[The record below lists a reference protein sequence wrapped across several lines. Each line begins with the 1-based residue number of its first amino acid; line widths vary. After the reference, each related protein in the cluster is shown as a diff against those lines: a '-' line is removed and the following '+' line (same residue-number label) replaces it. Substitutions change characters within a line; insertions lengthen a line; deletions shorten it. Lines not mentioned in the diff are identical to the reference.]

1 MELLDFIKARLYLQI
16 VILRMKNSREDIQQK
31 HPQRNDLIEP
41 LDTSERELSEVLET
55 IIKCEYEINNRGRQL
70 NNYERII
77 LEQKARI
84 KELEN
89 EVKFKNIEL

>member
-1 MELLDFIKARLYLQI
+1 MELLDFIQARLYLRI

-31 HPQRNDLIEP
+31 HPNRIDLIEP
-41 LDTSERELSEVLET
+41 LHTSECELSDVFNT
-55 IIKCEYEINNRGRQL
+55 IIKCENEINNRGRQL

>member
-1 MELLDFIKARLYLQI
+1 MEILDFIQARVYLQI
-16 VILRMKNSREDIQQK
+16 VILRMKESREELQEK
-31 HPQRNDLIEP
+31 HPQRKDLIEP
-41 LDTSERELSEVLET
+41 LNTSERELSVVYET
-55 IIKCEYEINNRGRQL
+55 INKCEFEIKNRGRQL

>member
-16 VILRMKNSREDIQQK
+16 VILRMKTSREDIQQK
-31 HPQRNDLIEP
+31 HPKRNDLIEP
-41 LDTSERELSEVLET
+41 LQTSERELSEVLET
-55 IIKCEYEINNRGRQL
+55 IINCEHEINNRGRQL

>member
-16 VILRMKNSREDIQQK
+16 VILRMKNSREEIQQK

-41 LDTSERELSEVLET
+41 LDTSERELADVFNT
-55 IIKCEYEINNRGRQL
+55 IIKCEHEINNRGRQL

-89 EVKFKNIEL
+89 ELKYRNIEL

>member
-1 MELLDFIKARLYLQI
+1 MELLDFIQARLYLRI

-31 HPQRNDLIEP
+31 HPNRIDLIEP
-41 LDTSERELSEVLET
+41 LHTSECELSDVFNT
-55 IIKCEYEINNRGRQL
+55 IIKCEHEINNRGRQL

>member
-1 MELLDFIKARLYLQI
+1 MEILDFIKARLNLQI
-16 VILRMKNSREDIQQK
+16 VILRMKTSREDIQQK
-31 HPQRNDLIEP
+31 HPKRTDLIEP
-41 LDTSERELSEVLET
+41 LRTSENDLLNVFET
-55 IIKCEYEINNRGRQL
+55 INNCETEIRHRGRQL

-89 EVKFKNIEL
+89 DLKYRNIEL

>member
-31 HPQRNDLIEP
+31 HTKRNDLIEP
-41 LDTSERELSEVLET
+41 LQTSERELSEVFNT
-55 IIKCEYEINNRGRQL
+55 IIKCEHEINNRGRQL

-89 EVKFKNIEL
+89 DVKFKNIEL

>member
-16 VILRMKNSREDIQQK
+16 VILRMKNSREDIQHK

-55 IIKCEYEINNRGRQL
+55 IMKCEHEINNRGRQL

-89 EVKFKNIEL
+89 ELKFRNIEL

>member
-1 MELLDFIKARLYLQI
+1 LTTAENELKE
-16 VILRMKNSREDIQQK
+16 VHDI
-31 HPQRNDLIEP
+31 
-41 LDTSERELSEVLET
+41 
-55 IIKCEYEINNRGRQL
+55 IIKCENEINNRGRQL